1 MHFVVRHFKRHPS
14 NFELL
19 KRLYLLISFLYSVP
33 LFGQTNCAIG
43 IIPNSNEISYNQN
56 EIDSTLELS
65 KYDAFFLGETHT
77 VDFEPEFKFHF
88 IKHLNSKYGVKDI
101 FMEIGYSAAYFFNQ
115 YLQTG
120 DTNILQTNRL
130 PYLWGKYKIFWKNL
144 RIYNST
150 LPDNLK
156 IVVHGI
162 DFERIEIFK
171 LLEKARDTSIQISE
185 NLRQTFETIYAKSSD
200 NNLVFGDKEFTKT
213 LSSMKE
219 IFSKHTVEFK
229 LLFKNNYS
237 IVKNSLNN
245 ISNANSSFSERN
257 ENWLINLTQIIID
270 NKISKFI
277 GFFGTAHTRYNN
289 KASLTVAIKNSNF
302 FKGNI
307 LNIATVYSHYSQG
320 GNQIFEYG
328 HNEVETF
335 EHYYNKN
342 CRAVIVKSSEVP
354 KLNFKTESDFII
366 FAKDIMD
373 R

>member
-1 MHFVVRHFKRHPS
+1 M
-14 NFELL
+14 
-19 KRLYLLISFLYSVP
+19 KRLYLFISFLYSTS
-33 LFGQTNCAIG
+33 LFGQTNCALG

-56 EIDSTLELS
+56 EIDTTLQLS
-65 KYDAFFLGETHT
+65 KYDAYFLGESHT

-150 LPDNLK
+150 LQDSLK
-156 IVVHGI
+156 VVIHGI

-171 LLEKARDTSIQISE
+171 LLEKARDTSIKISD
-185 NLRQTFETIYAKSSD
+185 NLRQTFEIINTKSS
-200 NNLVFGDKEFTKT
+200 NSNLFYGDKEFSKT
-213 LSSMKE
+213 LSSLKE
-219 IFSKHTVEFK
+219 IFSKNTDEFK
-229 LLFKNNYS
+229 LLFKNNFN
-237 IVKNSLNN
+237 IVKSSLNN

-257 ENWLINLTQIIID
+257 ENWLINLRQIIID
-270 NKISKFI
+270 SKISKFI
-277 GFFGTAHTRYNN
+277 GFFGAAHTRYNN

-302 FKGNI
+302 FKGKI

-320 GNQIFEYG
+320 GNQIIEYG

-335 EHYYNKN
+335 ETYYNKN

-366 FAKDIMD
+366 FAKEIID